1 MKPLSEH
8 KRINQFLRNEF
19 VSQRI
24 SAVKR
29 ASLKAKLSIARL
41 TWPTENSHPTISRSR
56 PQTIETIIGN
66 KAHKPVTSERV
77 CLKTDISC
85 QKSIYPGEAQ
95 YFKTNPAK
103 RKQPTNNFLLEGS
116 KEPLSKNIRNN
127 QEIQNE
133 FVSQKIIYPGEAQ
146 YFKTNPAKRKQPTN
160 NFLLEDSKEPLSKN
174 IRNNQEIQNEFV
186 SQSIT
191 GFTRARV

>member
-8 KRINQFLRNEF
+8 KRINQLLRNEF

-29 ASLKAKLSIARL
+29 ASLKGKLNIARL
-41 TWPTENSHPTISRSR
+41 TWPTENSQPTISRSR

-66 KAHKPVTSERV
+66 KAHKPVTSKRV
-77 CLKTDISC
+77 CLRTDISC

-95 YFKTNPAK
+95 YFK
-103 RKQPTNNFLLEGS
+103 
-116 KEPLSKNIRNN
+116 I
-127 QEIQNE
+127 
-133 FVSQKIIYPGEAQ
+133 
-146 YFKTNPAKRKQPTN
+146 NPAKRKQPTN

-174 IRNNQEIQNEFV
+174 IRNNQLIQNQFA
-186 SQSIT
+186 SQFIT
-191 GFTRARV
+191 VFN